1 MTAATARLLQA
12 SAAPAGESTG
22 PAGES
27 TGPAGESTGPA
38 GESTGSAGES
48 TGPAGEAADSSGSV
62 HSWDL
67 STGVDGPGTRFVVFT
82 AGCPLRCVY
91 CHNPDTWFARNGRRM
106 SAAEVLARA
115 ARYRQF
121 IGAAGGGLT
130 VSGGEPLL
138 QPAFTRAILTG
149 AKELGLH
156 TALDTSGYLGSRADD
171 ALLDAA
177 DLVLLDIKSFDPA
190 IARRVTGR
198 GMGPTL
204 SFARRLAA
212 RRQPVWVRFVLV
224 PGWTDDPGNVA
235 ALARFVASLGNVE
248 RVDVLPFHT
257 LGAAKYTA
265 LGLDYPCAEVTPPTA
280 GQIDQ
285 ARAAFTTAG
294 VPAV

>member
-1 MTAATARLLQA
+1 M
-12 SAAPAGESTG
+12 
-22 PAGES
+22 
-27 TGPAGESTGPA
+27 
-38 GESTGSAGES
+38 
-48 TGPAGEAADSSGSV
+48 

-91 CHNPDTWFARNGRRM
+91 CHNPDTWQERNGRQM
-106 SAAEVLARA
+106 SAAALLARA
-115 ARYRQF
+115 ARFRPF
-121 IGAAGGGLT
+121 IAAAGGGLT

-156 TALDTSGYLGSRADD
+156 TALDTSGYLGTRADD
-171 ALLDAA
+171 ELLDAT

-190 IARRVTGR
+190 IARKVTGR
-198 GMGPTL
+198 GIAPTL
-204 SFARRLAA
+204 TFARRLAA

-235 ALARFVASLGNVE
+235 ALAQFTASLGNVE

-257 LGAAKYTA
+257 LGTPKYAA
-265 LGLDYPCAEVTPPTA
+265 LGLDYPCGDVTPPDEK
-280 GQIDQ
+280 QI
-285 ARAAFTTAG
+285 ARVRAAFTAAG
-294 VPAV
+294 VNAV